1 MIFRDIP
8 NSIYY
13 IYAPYRIF
21 YEMSVYQKKPGSTA
35 NFSTN
40 KSGTHIHI
48 SGIIQRLLNV
58 NMANVNSE

>member
-1 MIFRDIP
+1 MPHIESFMRCQCI
-8 NSIYY
+8 
-13 IYAPYRIF
+13 
-21 YEMSVYQKKPGSTA
+21 KKKTGSTA

-40 KSGTHIHI
+40 KSGTYIHI